1 MFNEFF
7 NLIFRSIKLDKKL
20 YQEAKNFGETGVYY
34 AGLIMILFGVAGAF
48 AASTMIKSSIGLS
61 GLTAILIWFVWAIL
75 IFIIGGKIFPEKN
88 IKINFKK
95 VLTAVGYAHS
105 PGILRF
111 FAVTPEMVIPIII
124 FTQFWI
130 FASLIVCTRE
140 ILNYKSNFKS
150 IGVVL
155 ISFLVISIVM
165 FGFVITRISIL
176 AN

>member
-88 IKINFKK
+88 VKTNFKK

-111 FAVTPEMVIPIII
+111 FAVTSEMLIPIIFI
-124 FTQFWI
+124 TQFWI
-130 FASLIVCTRE
+130 FAALIVCTKE

-150 IGVVL
+150 IGIVL
-155 ISFLVISIVM
+155 ISFLIISIVSVS
-165 FGFVITRISIL
+165 FVIARISIL